1 VKSKQNQAD
10 AFADFIQLRGFKK
23 WYERELARSHVQL
36 LLLLCS
42 TLAVFGAM
50 EGLFE
55 AQGSARWWLAISL
68 LTALAIG
75 AWALRRYL
83 FLLMRAET
91 VARQAVCEECQAYG
105 RWDVR
110 SHSTSPDDEV
120 RMDVCCRA
128 CGHLW
133 QVEL

>member
-1 VKSKQNQAD
+1 VAI
-10 AFADFIQLRGFKK
+10 ADFIQLRGFKK

-36 LLLLCS
+36 LLLLCC

-55 AQGSARWWLAISL
+55 AQGSARWWLAACL

-91 VARQAVCEECQAYG
+91 IARQAVCEKCEAYG
-105 RWDVR
+105 RWDV
-110 SHSTSPDDEV
+110 HDHEALQAEGV
-120 RMDVCCRA
+120 RMNVRCRA

>member
-1 VKSKQNQAD
+1 VAI
-10 AFADFIQLRGFKK
+10 ADFIQLRGFKK
-23 WYERELARSHVQL
+23 WYERELARSHLQL
-36 LLLLCS
+36 LLLLCCA
-42 TLAVFGAM
+42 LAVFGAM

-55 AQGSARWWLAISL
+55 AQGSARWWLAVCL

-91 VARQAVCEECQAYG
+91 IARQASCEKCATYG
-105 RWDVR
+105 RWDVDAHEASQPESVCMNER
-110 SHSTSPDDEV
+110 MNV
-120 RMDVCCRA
+120 RCRA
-128 CGHLW
+128 CGHPW

>member
-1 VKSKQNQAD
+1 LAI
-10 AFADFIQLRGFKK
+10 ADFIQLRGFKK

-83 FLLMRAET
+83 FLLMRAES
-91 VARQAVCEECQAYG
+91 VARQAVCEKCGAYG

-110 SHSTSPDDEV
+110 SREASQANEV
-120 RMDVCCRA
+120 RMNVCCRA